1 MTAPNNKT
9 TNILFTLR
17 KKYTYLKLHCGN
29 SRQRI
34 LFARIE
40 YCSPASHAHEQS
52 FVVLDKKTVTFIFS
66 HERITLCFKD
76 YRKPYRAKKLQHC
89 LE

>member
-1 MTAPNNKT
+1 MLQITLIQVNYKLHMTAPNNKT

-40 YCSPASHAHEQS
+40 YCSPACHAHEQS
-52 FVVLDKKTVTFIFS
+52 FVVLDKK
-66 HERITLCFKD
+66 L
-76 YRKPYRAKKLQHC
+76 
-89 LE
+89 